1 MRGVRFRGILLNKG
15 DASACPIEVDR
26 ISHPLASAVGGSALL
41 PVTLSYS
48 LARALALCGALG
60 DDIPHTNNNRK
71 GWGKPSVT
79 NFTKHHLG
87 NFNARS
93 QICALDL
100 HFSLVSNGWTLDLTK
115 KLSRNSP
122 SDRAQPQP
130 WHGAGRHAGDVVW
143 RRIGASGLPRSCH
156 RRGFPALKMKDT
168 SQQPISSVK

>member
-1 MRGVRFRGILLNKG
+1 MMDVAAEKK
-15 DASACPIEVDR
+15 PIQTTEKD
-26 ISHPLASAVGGSALL
+26 GGS
-41 PVTLSYS
+41 PQS
-48 LARALALCGALG
+48 LISLNIISGISMHNHAQ
-60 DDIPHTNNNRK
+60 
-71 GWGKPSVT
+71 
-79 NFTKHHLG
+79 
-87 NFNARS
+87 S

-122 SDRAQPQP
+122 SDLAQPQP
-130 WHGAGRHAGDVVW
+130 WHGAGRHAGDIVW